1 MRFSTTLSFAVVAA
15 ALGLS
20 ACSGEKQ
27 AAETNTT
34 PAAGV
39 VSASEPA
46 AQEPMLQDTASGTAS
61 EAAQ

>member
-1 MRFSTTLSFAVVAA
+1 MRFSTVLSFAVVAA

-27 AAETNTT
+27 TVDANTT

-39 VSASEPA
+39 VPASAPADASGPVLVEPA
-46 AQEPMLQDTASGTAS
+46 SDAS
-61 EAAQ
+61 AAH